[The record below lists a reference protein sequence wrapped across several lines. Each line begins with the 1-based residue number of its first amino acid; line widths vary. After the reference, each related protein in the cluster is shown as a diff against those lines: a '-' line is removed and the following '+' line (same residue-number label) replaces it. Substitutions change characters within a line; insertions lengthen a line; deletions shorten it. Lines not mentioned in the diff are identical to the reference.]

1 MLRDYTRLSPA
12 RHRLWA
18 LLRVGDYTAKWIGEP
33 WRVCRFL
40 FGIVARIR
48 HRIPKHPKTTEM
60 LKRLSYV
67 SWSSDLAL
75 ISPAHAIAADYA
87 DLRYVDHPA

>member
-1 MLRDYTRLSPA
+1 MA
-12 RHRLWA
+12 R
-18 LLRVGDYTAKWIGEP
+18 VSFP
-33 WRVCRFL
+33 
-40 FGIVARIR
+40 IR
-48 HRIPKHPKTTEM
+48 HRRSDQAPHPQTPKTTEM

>member
-1 MLRDYTRLSPA
+1 
-12 RHRLWA
+12 
-18 LLRVGDYTAKWIGEP
+18 
-33 WRVCRFL
+33 
-40 FGIVARIR
+40 
-48 HRIPKHPKTTEM
+48 M
-60 LKRLSYV
+60 LKRLSYA